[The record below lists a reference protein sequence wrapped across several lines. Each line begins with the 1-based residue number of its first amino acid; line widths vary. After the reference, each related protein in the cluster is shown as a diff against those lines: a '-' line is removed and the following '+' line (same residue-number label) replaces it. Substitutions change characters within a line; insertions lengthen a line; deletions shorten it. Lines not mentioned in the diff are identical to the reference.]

1 MSQSSGFFYNRDRLI
16 GWEDARMTE
25 TKVSKSLN
33 EHLAED
39 TNTLL
44 HMIEDMSQK
53 YPADSDQWKKLNSI
67 WVSTETMMRIT
78 KIEIAFN
85 ES

>member
-1 MSQSSGFFYNRDRLI
+1 
-16 GWEDARMTE
+16 MTE
-25 TKVSKSLN
+25 TKVGKSLN

-39 TNTLL
+39 TNKLL